1 MKYKDIIFTKHEE
14 ELLRA
19 AALLMSAILWDDGKH
34 VKVDNKKFNSFYT
47 FDFSEY
53 EKAFPNN
60 KKFSN
65 LKKANTAESIREI
78 LFFEDAHFSKTF
90 KKSDLKEKLN
100 FLDGWARGRFSIN
113 PGFTYLQKI

>member
-34 VKVDNKKFNSFYT
+34 VKVKDKKCNSFYT

-53 EKAFPNN
+53 EKVFPNN
-60 KKFSN
+60 KKFPN
-65 LKKANTAESIREI
+65 LKKADATESIREI
-78 LFFEDAHFSKTF
+78 FFFEDAHFSKTF

-100 FLDGWARGRFSIN
+100 FLEGWARGRFFIN
-113 PGFTYLQKI
+113 PGFSFLTI